1 DRHTCTAQK
10 GILLFE
16 DASFTLVHATD
27 PIATPFIRLAPIE
40 TTREILRDHL
50 ANTDAHTVRARGA
63 GEGTLKV
70 EKGQMGEG
78 AKESRGEKEKE
89 GENFASSS
97 KMLLAK
103 LRGEEEVQ
111 QRGEGIAGRSLPL
124 TRPLTTLPRAA
135 YSTQPADSKPETT
148 PVSGGTADT
157 QCKDR
162 VIPDLASELGDGESW
177 VVLKKGD
184 GWDGSGD
191 DEGEGEEE
199 GYVDL
204 AGK

>member
-1 DRHTCTAQK
+1 M
-10 GILLFE
+10 
-16 DASFTLVHATD
+16 HATD

-103 LRGEEEVQ
+103 LRGEEEVSHLPPFHLFPM
-111 QRGEGIAGRSLPL
+111 GTCSPEGLHS
-124 TRPLTTLPRAA
+124 
-135 YSTQPADSKPETT
+135 
-148 PVSGGTADT
+148 SG
-157 QCKDR
+157 
-162 VIPDLASELGDGESW
+162 
-177 VVLKKGD
+177 
-184 GWDGSGD
+184 
-191 DEGEGEEE
+191 
-199 GYVDL
+199 
-204 AGK
+204 